1 MAEQPELLRFL
12 ADLNQEVRTLA
23 DTESDEAGASL
34 EEKATEYLT
43 GLLADANETENARV
57 CTSIKHNKA
66 RQVQHKINGY
76 ALSEDLEELALFI
89 TFFQENNELRSFPKD
104 EVTKAANQS
113 ERFLK
118 NIFNGYREE
127 IDESESIFELA
138 QILFDHAKELVRV
151 KIFILTNAR
160 LTSDAAIPNRTL
172 KNAVV
177 QFHLW
182 DLDRF
187 HRLWTSHNRREPI
200 EIDFVQ
206 THGQP
211 LACLP
216 MPVNND
222 DYQTC
227 LAIVPGTL
235 LAALYAEHGARLLEQ
250 NVRSF
255 LDFTGKVN
263 QGIRDTIRNVPHRF
277 LAYNNGIA
285 ATAEVADIR
294 QAPGGGWGIYHL
306 RDLQIVN
313 GGQTTAAIFRTQRQ
327 VKDANIDAVFVQMK
341 LTVLRR
347 PEEMEE
353 IIPLIS
359 QFANSQNGIQAA
371 DLSANNNFNR
381 QLEKISRSCWAPAA
395 EGSPA
400 QTRWFFE
407 RARGQ
412 YKVALNRE
420 ASPSRQTAFKYQNP
434 REQLFT
440 KEVVAKMEHIWGGLP
455 WMVARGAQK
464 NYAEFLKKKLE
475 KKKETDKDV
484 LPNTVF
490 FEDLVAKLILFQAAD
505 KEYGRGATKIG
516 DYKFLTVP
524 YALAWLNHVTDGRID
539 LFKIWKQQAIS
550 DALRDAIRRA
560 LPTIDKFLLKNAGN
574 KLVSERAKQEDCWR
588 ELLAIPFPDDK
599 YQTLMGRLKDD
610 LADPKQQKKRL
621 SQSEDELAAEER
633 RQEEESL
640 RGLGSEAWEA
650 IEQWGRQ
657 TEELTPHKRDRC
669 NTIARSIV
677 RNRALT
683 DSEVEIGSSIVD
695 LILEKAPQLLEDL
708 YNRSAAAE
716 ATSPKSAT
724 AVTVAKE
731 ATLADV
737 NALLEWDR
745 KQKVKRIWPK
755 AIEQLRAFKKGEQVF
770 NQYWQKRVGLWL
782 DRFREYGF
790 DPEDYRD

>member
-1 MAEQPELLRFL
+1 MADQPEILRFL

-23 DTESDEAGASL
+23 DTESEEDGASL

-43 GLLADANETENARV
+43 SLLADAGETENARV

-89 TFFQENNELRSFPKD
+89 TFFQENNELRSFPKTD
-104 EVTKAANQS
+104 VTVATNQA

-118 NIFNGYREE
+118 NVFNKYRDE
-127 IDESESIFELA
+127 IDESEPIFELA
-138 QILFDHAKELVRV
+138 QILFDHADAVVRV
-151 KIFILTNAR
+151 KIFVLTNAR

-187 HRLWTSHNRREPI
+187 HRLWTSNNRREPI
-200 EIDFVQ
+200 EIDFMQ
-206 THGQP
+206 IYGQP

-216 MPVNND
+216 MPVDND

-227 LAIVPGTL
+227 LAILPGTL
-235 LAALYAEHGARLLEQ
+235 LASLYAEYGAQLLEQ

-255 LDFTGKVN
+255 LDFTAPVN
-263 QGIRDTIRNVPHRF
+263 KGIRDTIRFTPNRF

-294 QAPGGGWGIYHL
+294 ELPGGGGLGIYHL

-327 VKDANIDAVFVQMK
+327 YKDSNVAAVFVQMK

-347 PEEMEE
+347 PEDMEE

-359 QFANSQNGIQAA
+359 QFANTQNPIQAA
-371 DLSANNNFNR
+371 DLSANNGFNR
-381 QLEKISRSCWAPAA
+381 QLEKISRSCWAPAGKA
-395 EGSPA
+395 SPA

-420 ASPSRQTAFKYQNP
+420 VSPARQKAFKYQNP

-464 NYAEFLKKKLE
+464 NYSEFLKKKLE
-475 KKKETDKDV
+475 KKKANDKEV

-539 LFKIWKQQAIS
+539 LFKIWKQQAVS

-560 LPTIDKFLLKNAGN
+560 LPVIDKFLQQSAGS
-574 KLVSERAKQEDCWR
+574 KLVSERAKQADCWTD
-588 ELLAIPFPDDK
+588 LLANPLPDDK
-599 YQTLMGRLKDD
+599 RRTLMGQLRDD
-610 LADPKQQKKRL
+610 LADPQQQKKRL
-621 SQSEDELAAEER
+621 SRNEDELAAEER

-640 RGLGSEAWEA
+640 LALGPEAWEA
-650 IEQWGRQ
+650 MEQWGRQ
-657 TEELTPHKRDRC
+657 TEELSPHKRDRC
-669 NTIARSIV
+669 NSIARSIT

-683 DSEVEIGSSIVD
+683 DSELEIGRGVVD
-695 LILEKAPQLLEDL
+695 LVLEKNPQLLEEL
-708 YNRSAAAE
+708 YARQPAPDIDKAD
-716 ATSPKSAT
+716 KSAPRP
-724 AVTVAKE
+724 V
-731 ATLADV
+731 TLANV
-737 NALLEWDR
+737 EHLLEWER
-745 KQKVKRIWPK
+745 KNRKFPAQDAEFLAKLV
-755 AIEQLRAFKKGEQVF
+755 KGEVRLYDATKGKVRYLQG
-770 NQYWQKRVGLWL
+770 QASRHGYAHIS
-782 DRFREYGF
+782 
-790 DPEDYRD
+790 